1 MRPMPQKSFDDPAL
15 RQAMSDY
22 LVAAAAL
29 DEASQD
35 GGEPRNLLD
44 LAEAKSMAAMAL
56 RRRLA
61 DLGWTAPSAQR
72 SST

>member
-1 MRPMPQKSFDDPAL
+1 MPAMPQKSFDDPAL
-15 RQAMSDY
+15 RQAMSDF

-35 GGEPRNLLD
+35 GGEARDLLD
-44 LAEAKSMAAMAL
+44 LAESKSMAAMAL
-56 RRRLA
+56 RRRLT
-61 DLGWTAPSAQR
+61 DLGWTAPSGQR

>member
-1 MRPMPQKSFDDPAL
+1 MPQKSFDDPAL

-22 LVAAAAL
+22 LVAAASL
-29 DEASQD
+29 DAASQE
-35 GGEPRNLLD
+35 GGDPRDLLD
-44 LAEAKSMAAMAL
+44 LAETKSMAAMAL
-56 RRRLA
+56 RRRLT